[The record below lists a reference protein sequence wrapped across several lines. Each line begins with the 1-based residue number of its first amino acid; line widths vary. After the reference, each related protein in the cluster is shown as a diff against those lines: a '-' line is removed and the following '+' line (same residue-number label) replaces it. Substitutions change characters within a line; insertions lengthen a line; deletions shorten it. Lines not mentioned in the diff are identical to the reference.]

1 MILLDANILIYSYNR
16 QAPQSLVIQ
25 NWLEQ
30 LLEGHETVALTWPVL
45 WAFVRVITNSRV
57 WDTPTTAADALGVV
71 REWMAHPN
79 VVLVEPG
86 RRHLEILQEIIIQN
100 GASGPLVSD
109 AVLAA
114 IAIEH
119 GATLASTDQDFS
131 RFENLRWINPLR

>member
-57 WDTPTTAADALGVV
+57 WDTPTTAADALEVV

-114 IAIEH
+114 IAMEH

>member
-1 MILLDANILIYSYNR
+1 VILLDANILIYSYNR